1 MTYTQ
6 KRLEEFDEKFL
17 IPPTYEEA
25 RDFLAESID
34 QAIAEE
40 RKRVMEE
47 IEKQIAIHNQLEEE
61 WTGISLAY
69 ILKKTINPHAER
81 KEELQILLSSIDK
94 PKCVCGEQDI
104 IGGAEVEIGGVC
116 HRPKNPCYIIK

>member
-1 MTYTQ
+1 MT
-6 KRLEEFDEKFL
+6 KIPSIEDGVAEFDIRKVLPFTMGYAQRHPHEMESTVADK
-17 IPPTYEEA
+17 IN
-25 RDFLAESID
+25 AEVNYAIT

-81 KEELQILLSSIDK
+81 KEELQIILSSLNK
-94 PKCVCGEQDI
+94 
-104 IGGAEVEIGGVC
+104 
-116 HRPKNPCYIIK
+116 